1 MIIVYAQVMLACL
14 FLSMTIIIYC
24 ADIDGSCSY
33 HEVLSSMCG
42 PRAKV
47 VVAADIALA
56 TYGICIAYL
65 VTMGDQYDRIFASLV
80 GTDFCKHWYLDRKFM
95 MTITGIAIFPVC
107 LFKRLDF
114 LKHTGPLGIFAMLYV
129 VFLSVYEHFRTEPVV
144 TTVAQKEP
152 DLSQIIA
159 CVPVILFGYQCN
171 EVIVPIYASLKDRN
185 LVNFLKA
192 ALTAYTVLVVLYCT
206 VGTFG
211 YLSYGATVAP
221 NVMLMFNASD
231 PFVLLGII
239 ALIFKMAVT
248 YPQMSFAGRE
258 ACTGIV
264 REYSS
269 ATEEQI
275 AAGETSSRFWSSL
288 LWFVSSLL
296 LAAYAPNI
304 GIVLQAMGVLAA
316 INVFICP
323 ALCLFSLRNRKEI
336 VRTAAA
342 KSLLL
347 LLALALIVVGII
359 IIFFVVIQIYSDVQR
374 TLAEGPKS
382 LCILVQ

>member
-1 MIIVYAQVMLACL
+1 MLACL

-33 HEVLSSMCG
+33 HEVMSSMCG
-42 PRAKV
+42 AKAKV
-47 VVAADIALA
+47 IVALDIALA

-95 MTITGIAIFPVC
+95 MTITGIAIFPIC
-107 LFKRLDF
+107 LLKRLDF

-129 VFLSVYEHFRTEPVV
+129 VFLSVYEYLRTEAAPVPRV
-144 TTVAQKEP
+144 EAQ
-152 DLSQIIA
+152 DVHLTQIIA

-192 ALTAYTVLVVLYCT
+192 ALTAYAVLVVLYCT

-211 YLSYGATVAP
+211 YLSYGSTVAQ

-231 PFVLLGII
+231 PLVLLGII

-258 ACTGIV
+258 AFTGIV

-275 AAGETSSRFWSSL
+275 AAGEASSRFWSSF
-288 LWFVSSLL
+288 LWFISSLF

-304 GIVLQAMGVLAA
+304 GIVLQALGVLAA
-316 INVFICP
+316 VNVFICP
-323 ALCLFSLRNRKEI
+323 ALCLFFLTHRKDI
-336 VRTAAA
+336 V
-342 KSLLL
+342 KSFRLK
-347 LLALALIVVGII
+347 AMLIVLASVLMLVGLVF
-359 IIFFVVIQIYSDVQR
+359 IFFVVGQIYSDVQR
-374 TLAEGPKS
+374 TLTEGTKS
-382 LCILVQ
+382 LCILPQ